1 MGGTDGWGEEI
12 VAGGRA
18 RSVELDS
25 AILEYLT
32 PPVQFFAHESI
43 EFLRRAAHPADAGF
57 LEFVGDD
64 RIDIHLDDLALN
76 LVDDSAW
83 RAGGRHEPNPGRDIV
98 ECRNAGFDRE
108 RPDLGQ
114 RRQRPAIEFGQRAQL
129 AAMDERKA
137 AGGAIDDVV
146 DCA

>member
-1 MGGTDGWGEEI
+1 MGGTDGCGEGI

-25 AILEYLT
+25 AILEHL
-32 PPVQFFAHESI
+32 PPSVQFFAHESL
-43 EFLRRAAHPADAGF
+43 EFLRRAAHRADTGF

-64 RIDIHLDDLALN
+64 RIGIHLDDLALN

-98 ECRNAGFDRE
+98 ERSEEHTSELLSRPHLVCRLLLE
-108 RPDLGQ
+108 
-114 RRQRPAIEFGQRAQL
+114 
-129 AAMDERKA
+129 KKK
-137 AGGAIDDVV
+137 
-146 DCA
+146 